1 MKTNK
6 VEVIILG
13 RLYKDLD
20 GSTFSTID
28 AEI

>member
-13 RLYKDLD
+13 RIYKDLD
-20 GSTFSTID
+20 GSTLSTID
-28 AEI
+28 VEI